1 MKNLLFLV
9 FGLFFQ
15 ISLVYAGG
23 NSEGQIRG
31 LNDYT
36 SFEEVKMGN
45 EFRELQGKVFYIFS
59 SGDSNMNQSS
69 VRNWAMIRASTVAYD
84 LGYSAFTILDQY
96 ANSEIR
102 NETYYENYTET
113 VYRTVYTSRNV
124 ATQVPQTVVRTRPIT
139 R

>member
-1 MKNLLFLV
+1 MKNLLFLA

-15 ISLVYAGG
+15 ISLAYAGG

-36 SFEEVKMGN
+36 SFEEVMMGN

-84 LGYSAFTILDQY
+84 LGYSAFTIFNQY
-96 ANSEIR
+96 VNS
-102 NETYYENYTET
+102 
-113 VYRTVYTSRNV
+113 
-124 ATQVPQTVVRTRPIT
+124 
-139 R
+139 

>member
-36 SFEEVKMGN
+36 SFEEVNMGN
-45 EFRELQGKVFYIFS
+45 EFREPLKTLAKYKI
-59 SGDSNMNQSS
+59 
-69 VRNWAMIRASTVAYD
+69 I
-84 LGYSAFTILDQY
+84 
-96 ANSEIR
+96 
-102 NETYYENYTET
+102 
-113 VYRTVYTSRNV
+113 
-124 ATQVPQTVVRTRPIT
+124 
-139 R
+139 

>member
-1 MKNLLFLV
+1 MFL
-9 FGLFFQ
+9 
-15 ISLVYAGG
+15 
-23 NSEGQIRG
+23 
-31 LNDYT
+31 
-36 SFEEVKMGN
+36 EVP
-45 EFRELQGKVFYIFS
+45 FRELQGKVFYIFS
-59 SGDSNMNQSS
+59 SGNSNMNQSS

-124 ATQVPQTVVRTRPIT
+124 QLKFLKLL
-139 R
+139 